1 MSERVLSL
9 TFFFLRYILCIAN
22 HGIGVQTIEE
32 QIMPHERKR
41 IVNYT
46 KPVVHIQPTK
56 SMPVPYK
63 VPATSQQSI
72 PPKHRTDNLERI
84 GVSVEQAAVMLS
96 LSVRSVWVLIKDG
109 RIRHVRFGTRC
120 IVSVQSLREYVDGTP
135 ESTIS
140 LENHDGLQS
149 ESE

>member
-1 MSERVLSL
+1 MLSL
-9 TFFFLRYILCIAN
+9 MFFFLRSLLRIAN
-22 HGIGVQTIEE
+22 QGVGVQTIEE
-32 QIMPHERKR
+32 QIMQHERKR

-46 KPVVHIQPTK
+46 KPVVHVQPTT

-84 GVSVEQAAVMLS
+84 GVSVEQAAIMLS

-135 ESTIS
+135 ESTTP
-140 LENHDGLQS
+140 LENHDELQS
-149 ESE
+149 EPE

>member
-1 MSERVLSL
+1 MLSL
-9 TFFFLRYILCIAN
+9 NFSSSGIFLFIAN

-46 KPVVHIQPTK
+46 KPVIQVQPTK

-84 GVSVEQAAVMLS
+84 GVSVEQAAIMLS

-135 ESTIS
+135 ESTTP
-140 LENHDGLQS
+140 LENHDELQS
-149 ESE
+149 EPE